1 MSTKTKTAQKKKLKA
16 PPLILLVLGLI
27 IAASLLTYIIPAG
40 AFDVDPETKATL
52 AGTFH
57 YVEKSP
63 VAPWTALG
71 YIYDGMV
78 SLAGTI
84 CLLLY
89 FGGIFGVFLSL
100 GAAEEIVNG
109 IVVRMRGKADTLI
122 IFILTFLMS
131 TIGAFAANNAL
142 IAFCALAAIVSR
154 KMKLDPLVGIGI
166 FFYGTFIGFASGP
179 MCAYIA
185 QGIAGVEL
193 YSGFGMR
200 TFWWLVCTFVV
211 AAYIAVY
218 ARRIKKNPA
227 KSLMGSTDWL
237 DAAAVED
244 DAETTVS
251 ASAVVVMLLLFGG
264 TFFIA
269 YALNTLKWE
278 RGLCFA
284 VLAVLAIISAVI
296 RGKGAEEIV
305 KEFSK
310 GCAGMAFI
318 CFIMGAAAAIGMT
331 LSKASVLPT
340 IINAVTIPLARMSK
354 GVSAAL
360 MFVLNA
366 VINLLIPSRGGQ
378 AAVVIPIMAPIGD
391 MLGITRQVVVS
402 AFAMGDGITNMINP
416 LDGST
421 FGAVALAGLGSSF
434 GKYMK
439 WAIPLTLILMVM
451 TCAFLAVL
459 ANMGWTGM

>member
-1 MSTKTKTAQKKKLKA
+1 METKASSIQTKKLKA

-27 IAASLLTYIIPAG
+27 IAASILTYIIPAG
-40 AFDVDPETKATL
+40 AFDVDPETKTAI

-57 YVEKSP
+57 YIDKTP

-71 YIYDGMV
+71 LIYDGMV

-84 CLLLY
+84 CLILY

-100 GAAEEIVNG
+100 GAAEEVVNG

-142 IAFCALAAIVSR
+142 IAFCTLGAIVSR

-185 QGIAGVEL
+185 QGIAGIEL

-211 AAYIAVY
+211 ATYIAIY

-227 KSLMGSTDWL
+227 KSLMGSTEWL
-237 DAAAVED
+237 EATAED
-244 DAETTVS
+244 DESDDNVS
-251 ASAVVVMLLLFGG
+251 ASAVIVMLLLFGG
-264 TFFIA
+264 TFFMA
-269 YALNTLKWE
+269 YAVNTLKWE
-278 RGLCFA
+278 KGLCFAFLA
-284 VLAVLAIISAVI
+284 VLAVLSAVI
-296 RGKGAEEIV
+296 RGKNTEEIV
-305 KEFSK
+305 KSFSA

-331 LSKASVLPT
+331 LSKGNILPT
-340 IINAVTIPLARMSK
+340 LINAVTVPLSQLSK

-360 MFVLNA
+360 MFILNA
-366 VINLLIPSRGGQ
+366 MINILIPSRGGQ
-378 AAVVIPIMAPIGD
+378 AVVVIPIMAPIGD

-416 LDGST
+416 LDGAT
-421 FGAVALAGLGSSF
+421 FGALALAGLGSSL
-434 GKYMK
+434 GKYIK
-439 WAIPLTLILMVM
+439 WAIPLTLILIVM
-451 TCAFLAVL
+451 TCVFLAVL
-459 ANMGWTGM
+459 ANIGWTGV

>member
-1 MSTKTKTAQKKKLKA
+1 MSTKVTAVQNKKGSV
-16 PPLILLVLGLI
+16 PPLILMVLCFI
-27 IAASLLTYIIPAG
+27 IVASLLTYIIPSD
-40 AFDVDPETKATL
+40 AFHVDPETKATL

-57 YVEKSP
+57 HIDKTP

-78 SLAGTI
+78 SLASTI

-100 GAAEEIVNG
+100 GAAEEVVNG
-109 IVVRMRGKADTLI
+109 IVARTRGQADTLV
-122 IFILTFLMS
+122 IFVLTFLMS
-131 TIGAFAANNAL
+131 AIGAFAANNAL
-142 IAFCALAAIVSR
+142 IAFCSLGLIVSR

-200 TFWWLVCTFVV
+200 TFWWLVCTLVV
-211 AAYIAVY
+211 ACYIALY
-218 ARRIKKNPA
+218 ARRIKRNPA
-227 KSLMGSTDWL
+227 KSLMGNTDWL
-237 DAAAVED
+237 ESESEEDEADA
-244 DAETTVS
+244 TVP
-251 ASAVVVMLLLFGG
+251 ASAVIVMLLLFGG
-264 TFFIA
+264 TFFMA
-269 YALNTLKWE
+269 YALNNLKWE

-284 VLAVLAIISAVI
+284 LLAVLAAISAVI
-296 RGKGAEEIV
+296 RGKNAGEIV

-331 LSKASVLPT
+331 LTKGNVLPT
-340 IINAVTIPLARMSK
+340 IINAVTVPLSRVSK

-366 VINLLIPSRGGQ
+366 IINILIPSRGGQ

-402 AFAMGDGITNMINP
+402 AFNMGDGITNMINP
-416 LDGST
+416 LDGAT
-421 FGAVALAGLGSSF
+421 MGAMTLAGLGSSYS
-434 GKYMK
+434 KYFK
-439 WAIPLTLILMVM
+439 WAVPLTLILMAM
-451 TCAFLAVL
+451 TCVFLGAL
-459 ANMGWTGM
+459 ASMGWTGM

>member
-1 MSTKTKTAQKKKLKA
+1 MSTNVESIQKRKWKA

-27 IAASLLTYIIPAG
+27 IVASLLTYIIPAG

-57 YVEKSP
+57 QIEKTP

-71 YIYDGMV
+71 LIYEGMN
-78 SLAGTI
+78 SMAKTI
-84 CLLLY
+84 SLLLY

-100 GAAEEIVNG
+100 GAAEEVVNG
-109 IVVRMRGKADTLI
+109 IVTRMRGKADTLI

-142 IAFCALAAIVSR
+142 IAFCSLGVIVSR

-166 FFYGTFIGFASGP
+166 FFYSTFIGFASGP

-185 QGIAGVEL
+185 QGLAGVEM
-193 YSGFGMR
+193 YSGFGVR
-200 TFWWLVCTFVV
+200 TIWWLFCTFVV
-211 AAYIAVY
+211 ATYISLY

-227 KSLMGSTDWL
+227 KSLMGNVDWL
-237 DAAAVED
+237 
-244 DAETTVS
+244 ETTAEEDETEAAVS
-251 ASAVVVMLLLFGG
+251 ASAIIAMLLLFGG

-278 RGLCFA
+278 KGLCFA
-284 VLAVLAIISAVI
+284 IMGGLAVIAAVV
-296 RGKGAEEIV
+296 RKKTVEEIV
-305 KEFSK
+305 KDFSK
-310 GCAGMAFI
+310 GCASMAFI

-331 LSKASVLPT
+331 LTRGNVLPT
-340 IINAVTIPLARMSK
+340 IINAVTVPLSRVSK

-366 VINLLIPSRGGQ
+366 LINILIPSRGGQ
-378 AAVVIPIMAPIGD
+378 AAVVIPIMVPIGD

-402 AFAMGDGITNMINP
+402 AFAMGDGITNMLNP
-416 LDGST
+416 LDGAT
-421 FGAVALAGLGSSF
+421 MGAMILGGVGSF
-434 GKYMK
+434 GKYAK
-439 WAIPLTLILMVM
+439 WALPLTLLLMAL
-451 TCAFLAVL
+451 TCVFLGFLAVI
-459 ANMGWTGM
+459 GWTGV

>member
-1 MSTKTKTAQKKKLKA
+1 METKANSIQKKKLKA

-27 IAASLLTYIIPAG
+27 IAASILTYFIPAG
-40 AFDVDPETKATL
+40 AFDMDPETKTAI

-57 YVEKSP
+57 YIDKTP

-71 YIYDGMV
+71 LIYDGMV

-100 GAAEEIVNG
+100 GAAEELVNG
-109 IVVRMRGKADTLI
+109 IVVRMRGKADALI

-142 IAFCALAAIVSR
+142 IAFCALGAVVSK

-185 QGIAGVEL
+185 QGIAGIEL

-211 AAYIAVY
+211 AAYITVY
-218 ARRIKKNPA
+218 ARRIKRNPA
-227 KSLMGSTDWL
+227 KSLMGGTEWLEVSEEEGETD
-237 DAAAVED
+237 AK
-244 DAETTVS
+244 VS
-251 ASAVVVMLLLFGG
+251 ASAVAVMVLLFGG
-264 TFFIA
+264 TFFTA

-284 VLAVLAIISAVI
+284 VLALLSIAAAVI
-296 RGKGAEEIV
+296 RGKNAEEIV

-331 LSKASVLPT
+331 LTRANVLPT
-340 IINAVTIPLARMSK
+340 MINAVTVPLSRLSK
-354 GVSAAL
+354 GVSTAL

-366 VINLLIPSRGGQ
+366 VINILIPSRGGQ

-416 LDGST
+416 LDGAT
-421 FGAVALAGLGSSF
+421 FGAAALAGLGSSF

-439 WAIPLTLILMVM
+439 WALPLTLILIVM
-451 TCAFLAVL
+451 TCVFLAVL
-459 ANMGWTGM
+459 ANIGWTGV